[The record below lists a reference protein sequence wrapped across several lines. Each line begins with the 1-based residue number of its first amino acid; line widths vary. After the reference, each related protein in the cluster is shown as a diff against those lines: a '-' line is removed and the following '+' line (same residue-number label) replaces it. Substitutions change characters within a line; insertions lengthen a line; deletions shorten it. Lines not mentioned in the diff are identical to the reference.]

1 MENNTWTR
9 KEYTTWEE
17 AFRALAPAMRQESV
31 RVAEYTQVLYQKAC
45 EAGFGA
51 QESAAYPERI
61 RSKYAEVAYKCGLY
75 HQIGKALVP
84 QEYQILQRDFTE
96 EEIAVYRKYTT
107 DGRALAARLQEL
119 SLGAKQRRRTES
131 AQEAPTENIPFL
143 MIRESCAQ
151 HMERYDGSG
160 YPAGLAGA
168 EISPIAQIVGLAKE
182 LDRLSATVKAEEP
195 FADAYEAL
203 TAQAG
208 KSFSPALIEI
218 LKGARAKCR
227 AIYNK
232 YILYTLTVPKTVPL
246 VEKRKDRPMG
256 LRYFPVRDSAGKA
269 AYYRARPYFG
279 GLPDAAG
286 ETESAAQIAPLLARA
301 ELTKEVTF
309 YLCYEAADALLRA
322 EHCAV
327 PFKGIL
333 LETIPGFFTAQ
344 NETEQ
349 FAQLFADQPVPKE
362 KLILTI
368 NAKFVETA
376 TKGVL
381 AALARYR
388 KNGISLLLDAWN
400 PVSLPTER
408 LKELGFAMARIDA
421 SAPQRSAAAS
431 SEEGAQAAAAQN
443 NAAAEETVPEALSPL
458 FLAAYAAAAAQG
470 VLLFAGGVDSEAAA
484 QALRENGVA
493 YLDGPIFG
501 HEQNEDA
508 MIRELLA
515 QAQGAV

>member
-96 EEIAVYRKYTT
+96 EEIAVYRKYTA

-182 LDRLSATVKAEEP
+182 LVVYTFEL
-195 FADAYEAL
+195 
-203 TAQAG
+203 
-208 KSFSPALIEI
+208 
-218 LKGARAKCR
+218 AKQMQEKL
-227 AIYNK
+227 A
-232 YILYTLTVPKTVPL
+232 VPYV
-246 VEKRKDRPMG
+246 
-256 LRYFPVRDSAGKA
+256 YFPPMCNPRKVMQAYRELAAALSVELPQTVADSWEECLALEKQVRDKLQAVGYIYGNS
-269 AYYRARPYFG
+269 PYDCWE
-279 GLPDAAG
+279 LN
-286 ETESAAQIAPLLARA
+286 TYLA
-301 ELTKEVTF
+301 ELGLQPLMIQMSTLKNKEAKN
-309 YLCYEAADALLRA
+309 ELLQYA
-322 EHCAV
+322 NPYVCKSA
-327 PFKGIL
+327 
-333 LETIPGFFTAQ
+333 
-344 NETEQ
+344 N
-349 FAQLFADQPVPKE
+349 
-362 KLILTI
+362 
-368 NAKFVETA
+368 
-376 TKGVL
+376 L
-381 AALARYR
+381 AAMEFVYD
-388 KNGISLLLDAWN
+388 K
-400 PVSLPTER
+400 
-408 LKELGFAMARIDA
+408 
-421 SAPQRSAAAS
+421 
-431 SEEGAQAAAAQN
+431 
-443 NAAAEETVPEALSPL
+443 
-458 FLAAYAAAAAQG
+458 
-470 VLLFAGGVDSEAAA
+470 
-484 QALRENGVA
+484 
-493 YLDGPIFG
+493 
-501 HEQNEDA
+501 
-508 MIRELLA
+508 
-515 QAQGAV
+515 

>member
-96 EEIAVYRKYTT
+96 EEIAVYRKYTA

-208 KSFSPALIEI
+208 K
-218 LKGARAKCR
+218 
-227 AIYNK
+227 
-232 YILYTLTVPKTVPL
+232 
-246 VEKRKDRPMG
+246 
-256 LRYFPVRDSAGKA
+256 
-269 AYYRARPYFG
+269 
-279 GLPDAAG
+279 
-286 ETESAAQIAPLLARA
+286 
-301 ELTKEVTF
+301 
-309 YLCYEAADALLRA
+309 
-322 EHCAV
+322 
-327 PFKGIL
+327 
-333 LETIPGFFTAQ
+333 GFH
-344 NETEQ
+344 
-349 FAQLFADQPVPKE
+349 P
-362 KLILTI
+362 
-368 NAKFVETA
+368 
-376 TKGVL
+376 
-381 AALARYR
+381 
-388 KNGISLLLDAWN
+388 
-400 PVSLPTER
+400 
-408 LKELGFAMARIDA
+408 
-421 SAPQRSAAAS
+421 
-431 SEEGAQAAAAQN
+431 
-443 NAAAEETVPEALSPL
+443 
-458 FLAAYAAAAAQG
+458 
-470 VLLFAGGVDSEAAA
+470 
-484 QALRENGVA
+484 
-493 YLDGPIFG
+493 
-501 HEQNEDA
+501 H
-508 MIRELLA
+508 
-515 QAQGAV
+515 